1 MLKVEE
7 ISTFITDDINSERK
21 RKAALGQRYYEGKH
35 DILNYKLYYYNSE
48 GKLIEDTTRSN
59 IKISHPFFTELVDQC
74 VQYMLSGKESFV
86 KSKDSNLQAELDKY
100 FDDDFKAELSDT
112 LTDVCAG
119 GFGYMYSYKN
129 ADDRTAFVYADAM
142 GVVEVRAKDTDDHA
156 EYIIYW
162 YIDRI
167 DKGKKK
173 VKRIQ
178 VWDKTNVTYYAQID
192 NGKIE
197 LDQSEP
203 VNPRPHIVYTK
214 DDEEGKFGDSLGYI
228 PFFRM
233 DSSRKQVSHLK
244 PIKALID
251 DYDLMACGM
260 SNNLQDISEGLYVV
274 KGFQGEN
281 LEEMIQ
287 NIKTKKHI
295 GVEPDGDVDIKT
307 IDIPH
312 EARKAKLDIDE
323 KNIYRFGMGFN
334 SAQLGDGNIT
344 NIVTLQAYALSKG
357 IEKSTSE
364 MTNQEK
370 IGLAMEMFLE
380 KTEYAAGNYAKENET
395 LAGSLATAKAALTN
409 FLDGSGDV
417 DSLVDSF
424 VNAANVIVNSL
435 NKILPRLVK
444 GISDLI
450 TKLVPQ
456 LPPLL
461 QTLLPAV
468 IEGAVSLVNGL
479 VDALPT
485 ILNALIDALPA
496 FIDGIQKVF
505 DALVKALPT
514 IMRTLCDAL
523 PILIPQLV
531 DALIGM
537 LVTLMTMLPQII
549 QPIIDNL
556 PEIIISIVDAL
567 MQNLPLL
574 IEGLVALTI
583 GIVQAIPQIIMALI
597 EALPTVIT
605 SILEGLWNALPVF
618 LQGLVSIFGNI
629 GQALWDIVS
638 GIWHGLGGIF
648 SGVGEWFS
656 TNIGEPIKN
665 VFSGAWNALKNGASN
680 AWNGI
685 KNVFGSVADWFKN
698 IFSKAWQAVKNVFST
713 GGKIFDG
720 IKDGIVNAFKTVV
733 NAIIKGINKVIA
745 VPFNAIN
752 KLLSKL
758 KSIDILGVKP
768 FGWINTFNV
777 PQIPLLRKGGVLKK
791 GQTGFLEGDGDE
803 AVVPL
808 EKNTGWIRN
817 VAERIHQFVNID
829 TKTKV
834 DNSVPTNQ
842 IATVIRTEIGSRIG
856 NLENLVASVIAV
868 LQEYFPQLL
877 EAFDVQI
884 VLNDGTLV
892 AKLTPKIDRELGMIL
907 QRKKRGMD

>member
-1 MLKVEE
+1 MELFKLFGTIAVDNAKANRSIDETSDKAKGAGNSLNDLAEEGEKSGSKLGGALKKVGSGAIAVGKTIASGLAVGAAAFTGLTMKALSLGGELEQNMGGSEAVFKDYAGKMQETAKQAFKNMGLATSDYLATANKMGALFQGAGFTIEE
-7 ISTFITDDINSERK
+7 SADISSRAMQRAADVASIMGISTESAMEAIAG
-21 RKAALGQRYYEGKH
+21 AAKGNFTMMDNLGVAM
-35 DILNYKLYYYNSE
+35 N
-48 GKLIEDTTRSN
+48 DT
-59 IKISHPFFTELVDQC
+59 
-74 VQYMLSGKESFV
+74 
-86 KSKDSNLQAELDKY
+86 
-100 FDDDFKAELSDT
+100 
-112 LTDVCAG
+112 
-119 GFGYMYSYKN
+119 
-129 ADDRTAFVYADAM
+129 
-142 GVVEVRAKDTDDHA
+142 
-156 EYIIYW
+156 
-162 YIDRI
+162 
-167 DKGKKK
+167 
-173 VKRIQ
+173 
-178 VWDKTNVTYYAQID
+178 
-192 NGKIE
+192 
-197 LDQSEP
+197 
-203 VNPRPHIVYTK
+203 
-214 DDEEGKFGDSLGYI
+214 
-228 PFFRM
+228 
-233 DSSRKQVSHLK
+233 
-244 PIKALID
+244 
-251 DYDLMACGM
+251 
-260 SNNLQDISEGLYVV
+260 
-274 KGFQGEN
+274 
-281 LEEMIQ
+281 
-287 NIKTKKHI
+287 
-295 GVEPDGDVDIKT
+295 
-307 IDIPH
+307 
-312 EARKAKLDIDE
+312 
-323 KNIYRFGMGFN
+323 
-334 SAQLGDGNIT
+334 
-344 NIVTLQAYALSKG
+344 TLQAYALSKG

-479 VDALPT
+479 VEALPT

-574 IEGLVALTI
+574 IEGLVALVI

-618 LQGLVSIFGNI
+618 LQGLVSIYGNI

-842 IATVIRTEIGSRIG
+842 IATVIRTEIGLRIG
-856 NLENLVASVIAV
+856 NLENLVANVIAV

-877 EAFDVQI
+877 EAFDVQM

>member
-1 MLKVEE
+1 MELFKLFGTIAVDNAEANRNIDETTDAAKGAENSLKDLAEE
-7 ISTFITDDINSERK
+7 GEKSGSKLGDALKKVGSGAIAVGKTIASGLAVGAAAFTGLTMKALSLGGELEQNMGGSEAVFKDYAEKMQETAKQAFKNMGLSTSDYLATANKMGALFQGAGFTIEESADISSRAMQRAADVASIMGISTESAMEAIAG
-21 RKAALGQRYYEGKH
+21 AAKGNFTMMDNLGVAM
-35 DILNYKLYYYNSE
+35 N
-48 GKLIEDTTRSN
+48 DT
-59 IKISHPFFTELVDQC
+59 
-74 VQYMLSGKESFV
+74 
-86 KSKDSNLQAELDKY
+86 
-100 FDDDFKAELSDT
+100 
-112 LTDVCAG
+112 
-119 GFGYMYSYKN
+119 
-129 ADDRTAFVYADAM
+129 
-142 GVVEVRAKDTDDHA
+142 
-156 EYIIYW
+156 
-162 YIDRI
+162 
-167 DKGKKK
+167 
-173 VKRIQ
+173 
-178 VWDKTNVTYYAQID
+178 
-192 NGKIE
+192 
-197 LDQSEP
+197 
-203 VNPRPHIVYTK
+203 
-214 DDEEGKFGDSLGYI
+214 
-228 PFFRM
+228 
-233 DSSRKQVSHLK
+233 
-244 PIKALID
+244 
-251 DYDLMACGM
+251 
-260 SNNLQDISEGLYVV
+260 
-274 KGFQGEN
+274 
-281 LEEMIQ
+281 
-287 NIKTKKHI
+287 
-295 GVEPDGDVDIKT
+295 
-307 IDIPH
+307 
-312 EARKAKLDIDE
+312 
-323 KNIYRFGMGFN
+323 
-334 SAQLGDGNIT
+334 
-344 NIVTLQAYALSKG
+344 TLQAYALSKG

-380 KTEYAAGNYAKENET
+380 KTEYATGNYAKENET
-395 LAGSLATAKAALTN
+395 LAGSLSTAKAALTN

-435 NKILPRLVK
+435 NQILPRLVK
-444 GISDLI
+444 GVSDLI

-461 QTLLPAV
+461 QALLPAV

-479 VDALPT
+479 VEALPT

-505 DALVKALPT
+505 DALIKALPT

-567 MQNLPLL
+567 MQNLPSL
-574 IEGLVALTI
+574 IEGLVALVI

-605 SILEGLWNALPVF
+605 SILDGLWNALPVF
-618 LQGLVSIFGNI
+618 LQGLVSIFDNI

-638 GIWHGLGGIF
+638 GIWQGLGGIF

-665 VFSGAWNALKNGASN
+665 VFSGAWNTLKNGASN

-713 GGKIFDG
+713 GGKVFDG
-720 IKDGIVNAFKTVV
+720 IKDGIVKAFKTVV

-752 KLLSKL
+752 KVLSKL

-768 FGWINTFNV
+768 FGWISTFNV

-791 GQTGFLEGDGDE
+791 GQTGFLEGDGAE

-808 EKNTGWIRN
+808 EQNTGWIRN

-842 IATVIRTEIGSRIG
+842 IATVIRTEIGSRIE
-856 NLENLVASVIAV
+856 NLENLIASVIV
-868 LQEYFPQLL
+868 TLQEYFPQLL

-892 AKLTPKIDRELGMIL
+892 SKLTPKIDRELGMIL

>member
-1 MLKVEE
+1 MELFKLFGTIAVDNAEANRNIDETTDAAKGAENSLKDLAEE
-7 ISTFITDDINSERK
+7 GEKSGSKLGDALKKVGSGAIAVGKTIASGLAVGAAAFTGLTMKALSLGGELEQNMGGSEAVFKDYAEKMQETAKQAFKNMGLSTSDYLATANKMGALFQGAGFTIEESADISSRAMQRAADVASIMGISTESAMEAIAG
-21 RKAALGQRYYEGKH
+21 AAKGNFTMMDNLGVAM
-35 DILNYKLYYYNSE
+35 N
-48 GKLIEDTTRSN
+48 DT
-59 IKISHPFFTELVDQC
+59 
-74 VQYMLSGKESFV
+74 
-86 KSKDSNLQAELDKY
+86 
-100 FDDDFKAELSDT
+100 
-112 LTDVCAG
+112 
-119 GFGYMYSYKN
+119 
-129 ADDRTAFVYADAM
+129 
-142 GVVEVRAKDTDDHA
+142 
-156 EYIIYW
+156 
-162 YIDRI
+162 
-167 DKGKKK
+167 
-173 VKRIQ
+173 
-178 VWDKTNVTYYAQID
+178 
-192 NGKIE
+192 
-197 LDQSEP
+197 
-203 VNPRPHIVYTK
+203 
-214 DDEEGKFGDSLGYI
+214 
-228 PFFRM
+228 
-233 DSSRKQVSHLK
+233 
-244 PIKALID
+244 
-251 DYDLMACGM
+251 
-260 SNNLQDISEGLYVV
+260 
-274 KGFQGEN
+274 
-281 LEEMIQ
+281 
-287 NIKTKKHI
+287 
-295 GVEPDGDVDIKT
+295 
-307 IDIPH
+307 
-312 EARKAKLDIDE
+312 
-323 KNIYRFGMGFN
+323 
-334 SAQLGDGNIT
+334 
-344 NIVTLQAYALSKG
+344 TLQAYALSKG

-380 KTEYAAGNYAKENET
+380 KTEYATGNYAKENET
-395 LAGSLATAKAALTN
+395 LAGSLSTAKAALTN

-435 NKILPRLVK
+435 NQILPRLVK
-444 GISDLI
+444 GVSDLI

-461 QTLLPAV
+461 QALLPAV

-479 VDALPT
+479 VEALPT

-505 DALVKALPT
+505 DALIKALPT

-567 MQNLPLL
+567 MQNLPSL
-574 IEGLVALTI
+574 IEGLVALVI

-605 SILEGLWNALPVF
+605 SILDGLWNALPVF

-638 GIWHGLGGIF
+638 GIWQGLGGIF

-665 VFSGAWNALKNGASN
+665 VFSGAWNTLKNGASN

-713 GGKIFDG
+713 GGKVFDG
-720 IKDGIVNAFKTVV
+720 IKDGIVKAFKTVV

-752 KLLSKL
+752 KVLSKL

-768 FGWINTFNV
+768 FGWISTFNV

-808 EKNTGWIRN
+808 EQNTGWIRN

-842 IATVIRTEIGSRIG
+842 ITTVIRTEIGSRIE
-856 NLENLVASVIAV
+856 NLENLIASVIAT

-877 EAFDVQI
+877 EAFDVQM